1 VQVEGA
7 TTRMESRLRIAGQ
20 AVQPILVMFPL
31 GLFALATIFD
41 VAHLLGAPAIL
52 GALAYWNIVAGLVS
66 GVLAAVAGAIDVAYV
81 RRPVAKRIGV
91 LRGLLNMGVLILFAV
106 ALMVRVGA
114 PDRAA
119 GVGLFFVE
127 LLALAIA
134 GFGVW
139 FGGELANGRA
149 PAFARA
155 AAGHRGY

>member
-1 VQVEGA
+1 M
-7 TTRMESRLRIAGQ
+7 TRMESRLRIAGQ
-20 AVQPILVMFPL
+20 GVQPILVMFPL
-31 GLFALATIFD
+31 GLFAMATIFD

-66 GVLAAVAGAIDVAYV
+66 GVLAAVAGAIDLAY
-81 RRPVAKRIGV
+81 V

-106 ALMVRVGA
+106 TLMVRVGA
-114 PDRAA
+114 PDRVA

-127 LLALAIA
+127 LVALAIA

-155 AAGHRGY
+155 AVGHRGY